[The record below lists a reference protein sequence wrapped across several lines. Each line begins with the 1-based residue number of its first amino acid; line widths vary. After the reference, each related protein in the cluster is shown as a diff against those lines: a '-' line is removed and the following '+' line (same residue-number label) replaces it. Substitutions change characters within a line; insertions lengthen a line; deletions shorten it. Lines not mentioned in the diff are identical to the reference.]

1 MRNHYLKTHQ
11 LDSNNV
17 AVTPTDKVFISK
29 IISITDTH
37 LAEPDYSI
45 ESLAR
50 DVGFS
55 HSQLIRK
62 LESLTGL
69 TPSLFIR
76 SRRLIHAKQL
86 LDQKAGNIS
95 QIAYDCG
102 FNNLS
107 YFSRSFK
114 DSVWTTSFG
123 LYQRPALIACHLFS
137 KLFFLPFTIK
147 IHRCY
152 DERSERHRT
161 TMV

>member
-1 MRNHYLKTHQ
+1 MSYGCGLNNLITQREKLRNHYLKTHQ
-11 LDSNNV
+11 LDSDNV

-76 SRRLIHAKQL
+76 TRRLLHAKQL
-86 LDQKAGNIS
+86 LDQKADNIS
-95 QIAYDCG
+95 QISYECG

-114 DSVWTTSFG
+114 EQFG
-123 LYQRPALIACHLFS
+123 Q
-137 KLFFLPFTIK
+137 LPSDYIK
-147 IHRCY
+147 
-152 DERSERHRT
+152 DRH
-161 TMV
+161 